1 MLRRRPKTSRRSL
14 HHGIGVLLRDRI
26 VEVGMGVINEICRN
40 CTLGNLLLPIST
52 FGSLMFPFLVPG
64 NLEKAR
70 KVAFPCSY
78 GDHLLPIAANIWV
91 KSQWWWRVAVG

>member
-1 MLRRRPKTSRRSL
+1 
-14 HHGIGVLLRDRI
+14 
-26 VEVGMGVINEICRN
+26 MGVISEICRN

-70 KVAFPCSY
+70 KGAFSCSY
-78 GDHLLPIAANIWV
+78 VDHLLPIAANIWV
-91 KSQWWWRVAVG
+91 KSHVAAFSKSGLLGS